1 MEYET
6 RLDGRQGLGLW
17 AGCAGAKIRTKC
29 VVTLE
34 LHQCGAQQE
43 MERSTVVEMDS
54 SQLVEAGMREFIS
67 DSFIITHYS
76 AVLQ

>member
-6 RLDGRQGLGLW
+6 RRDGRLGLGLW
-17 AGCAGAKIRTKC
+17 AGWAGAKIRTKC

-43 MERSTVVEMDS
+43 VERSTVAEMDS
-54 SQLVEAGMREFIS
+54 SQVVEEGMSEFY
-67 DSFIITHYS
+67 F
-76 AVLQ
+76 

>member
-1 MEYET
+1 M
-6 RLDGRQGLGLW
+6 GWLGW
-17 AGCAGAKIRTKC
+17 AGAKIRTKC